1 MLKLDFNSRESA
13 IRKKYFDLIRDSDSG
28 TAAHIKPDPENEK
41 ILEQLADPL
50 FSQPDYVDLS
60 FEMKQKLW

>member
-1 MLKLDFNSRESA
+1 MLKLDFYSRESA

-50 FSQPDYVDLS
+50 FS
-60 FEMKQKLW
+60 